1 MHAFVNT
8 QNMLHLTQCKN
19 KRRFDNKYIMARA
32 RSPMGMDQ
40 IVCLLSNG
48 NTLVAVQNMIIHVD
62 FCHLI
67 IKQQLISP
75 HEYSLRNS

>member
-1 MHAFVNT
+1 MYAFVNT
-8 QNMLHLTQCKN
+8 QNMLHLTQFKN
-19 KRRFDNKYIMARA
+19 KRRLDNKYIMARA
-32 RSPMGMDQ
+32 RSPMDQ

-48 NTLVAVQNMIIHVD
+48 NTQVAVQNMIIHVN